1 MRALACLLIL
11 TPAALWAEDIPI
23 NSQVAAVTLYPQGGS
38 IVREARFSAPAGQHR
53 LILADLPESTP
64 LASVRVSVDGAT
76 MGGVALRNDYVPP
89 RDDETDAA
97 LDAARAQV
105 EQLEE
110 ALRTGEAGVA
120 RIELEQQ
127 AAQSRVAFLEQLG
140 QGESVAGMGTAALRD
155 LAAMIGEE
163 TLAARQ
169 AALDAGLR
177 ADAADRALKD
187 LRDDLAKARE
197 ALRALVPQDT
207 PRAMLAVSVDAE
219 AATEGRVTVSY
230 TIDKAG
236 WQPVYDLKLARAEG
250 ALSIQRGAFIHQ
262 STGENWSDVALS
274 LSTLRPSE
282 QTTPG
287 EIWPW
292 LRRIYDP
299 EAIRPK
305 TLMRGAAD
313 GMVEFDAPMAEA
325 APMVQ
330 EAQARF
336 DGLSVS
342 YDTPG
347 TVSVASGADR
357 LRIALGTL
365 DIEAETVARAVPLMD
380 DRAFLMA
387 AFTNES
393 DEVILPTGEARFY
406 LDGRYTGQRA
416 IELIPAGGEAELSF
430 GPIDGLRLSRV
441 VEQRSEGERGVIT
454 RSNGQQE
461 RVRIEVENLTGETW
475 PLRLL
480 DRVPYSEQDAL
491 EIDWSADPA
500 PDTTDAE
507 DKRGVLAW
515 SFDLAAGQ
523 SRAITLDYSLQWPK
537 DQILQ

>member
-140 QGESVAGMGTAALRD
+140 QGESVAGMDAAALRD

-305 TLMRGAAD
+305 TLMRGACRRNGGIRRPDGRGCAD
-313 GMVEFDAPMAEA
+313 G
-325 APMVQ
+325 
-330 EAQARF
+330 AR
-336 DGLSVS
+336 G
-342 YDTPG
+342 PG
-347 TVSVASGADR
+347 
-357 LRIALGTL
+357 
-365 DIEAETVARAVPLMD
+365 
-380 DRAFLMA
+380 AF
-387 AFTNES
+387 
-393 DEVILPTGEARFY
+393 R
-406 LDGRYTGQRA
+406 
-416 IELIPAGGEAELSF
+416 
-430 GPIDGLRLSRV
+430 
-441 VEQRSEGERGVIT
+441 
-454 RSNGQQE
+454 
-461 RVRIEVENLTGETW
+461 W
-475 PLRLL
+475 PFRQL
-480 DRVPYSEQDAL
+480 
-491 EIDWSADPA
+491 
-500 PDTTDAE
+500 
-507 DKRGVLAW
+507 
-515 SFDLAAGQ
+515 
-523 SRAITLDYSLQWPK
+523 
-537 DQILQ
+537 